1 MPVKARARRRAPGR
15 RLLQHDRGLG
25 ARLVGGA
32 DEAGRGALAGPLVA
46 AAVLLEPEAVTVAA
60 RRALLRLDDSKRC
73 TGATRE
79 ALLPAVLAAARRAA
93 VIVVDAETLDREGIH
108 RANLRALARA
118 LESLEPPDDAV
129 LVSDGFRLP
138 LAREH
143 RALID
148 ADEKCAAVA
157 AASILAKVT
166 RDAIMRRMHK
176 RFPAFGFDRN
186 KGYGSAEHLAALA
199 EHGPTPIH
207 RLSFQGVGQ
216 TALPGFGV
224 PVVVAPAVGADVGLP

>member
-46 AAVLLEPEAVTVAA
+46 AAVLLEPDAVSVGM
-60 RRALLRLDDSKRC
+60 RRALQRLDDSKRC
-73 TGATRE
+73 TEATRE
-79 ALLPAVLAAARRAA
+79 ALLPAVLAAARRSA
-93 VIVVDAETLDREGIH
+93 VVVVDAGTLDREGIH

-118 LESLEPPDDAV
+118 LERLEAPDDAV

-143 RALID
+143 RAVID

-166 RDAIMRRMHK
+166 RDRVMRGLAATH
-176 RFPAFGFDRN
+176 P
-186 KGYGSAEHLAALA
+186 GYGFERHVGYGTPEHLEALRRL
-199 EHGPTPIH
+199 GPSSLH
-207 RLSFQGVGQ
+207 RASF
-216 TALPGFGV
+216 
-224 PVVVAPAVGADVGLP
+224 APCSQLELELELL

>member
-46 AAVLLEPEAVTVAA
+46 AAVLLEPEAVSVGM
-60 RRALLRLDDSKRC
+60 RRALQRLDDSKRC
-73 TGATRE
+73 TEATRE
-79 ALLPAVLAAARRAA
+79 ALLPAVLAAARRSA
-93 VIVVDAETLDREGIH
+93 VVVVDAGTLDREGIH

-118 LESLEPPDDAV
+118 LERLEAPDDAV

-143 RALID
+143 RAVID

-166 RDAIMRRMHK
+166 RDRVMRGLAATH
-176 RFPAFGFDRN
+176 P
-186 KGYGSAEHLAALA
+186 GYGFERHVGYGTPEHLEALRRL
-199 EHGPTPIH
+199 GPSSLH
-207 RLSFQGVGQ
+207 RASF
-216 TALPGFGV
+216 
-224 PVVVAPAVGADVGLP
+224 APCSQLELELELL